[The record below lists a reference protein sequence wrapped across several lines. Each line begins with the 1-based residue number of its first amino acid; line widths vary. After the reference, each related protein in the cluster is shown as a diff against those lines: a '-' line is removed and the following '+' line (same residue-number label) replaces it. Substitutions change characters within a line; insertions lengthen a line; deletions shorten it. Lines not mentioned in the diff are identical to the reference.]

1 MTSRCLSAAQIQ
13 TIVNPRVAPTP
24 EQTAII
30 ESNLR
35 PHLVVAGA
43 GSGKTETMAMRVLWL
58 VANDENITPASILGL
73 TFTKKAAGELGERLR
88 SRLRRLGDVIGAF
101 DPNEE
106 PVALTYNAFAQRI
119 VAEHGLRIGVDPDF
133 AMLGEAGAVQLM
145 HDIITTWPVALD
157 DVSSLSTAVTS
168 GLHLAGQISEHGLSL
183 EQARLALEEFSAE
196 LEAVGDTN
204 LDARAAQKANRGRIA
219 LLDPIGEY
227 QRRKRDMGVLDFADQ
242 LFLATRIVTESPEA
256 VAQIRNEHRAV
267 LLDEFQDTSVI
278 QMTLL
283 STLFH
288 DHPVTAV
295 GDPNQAIYGWRGAS
309 ASSLESFLSRFHT
322 GAPSVEQT
330 RTLSTAWRND
340 RRILVAA
347 NRVAAPLRSDT
358 SIANSPILTQSPKAG
373 EGEVEIAYT
382 GSKQQQID
390 AVVDY
395 VESRRSARADAPPSM
410 AILCRRRADF
420 LPLDTALR
428 ERGIPTQIIGLGGL
442 LDQPGVIDVRCA
454 LEITHDVS
462 ASTALTRLLIR
473 ADLGAADLVILNRW
487 AARLATQAGRD
498 RHSALLIEAVD
509 SPPPPGWSPGEG
521 EPAFSRAAH
530 DRVSSLG
537 ERLRQIRRLHGRG
550 LVDIA
555 ERAMRILGIL
565 DDAICDP
572 VGRGGREALDAFVD
586 VIAEFE
592 SEAVA
597 PTLGAFLT
605 WLSFA
610 QEEERG
616 LTAIAAEP
624 DPATVQ
630 ILTIHGAKGLEWDHV
645 AIVGMSDS
653 IFPLHRGK
661 NSVHWRSDPPSTFGW
676 VNDTGELPH
685 PLRGDYADLPAFDM
699 DLSNGRT
706 PSSAFKAWLNNDYK
720 PALGRHAE
728 AEERRLAYVAL
739 TRARHS
745 ELLVGS
751 WMNEAT
757 TPKHP
762 SRYLMESYDALLD
775 DSRRLVSQ
783 RTATRGDGAS
793 HALTP
798 EQIQR
803 AQRNIEALE
812 EAIAPEPSAEE
823 AKLLAPEPTRAMFP
837 VAPGPSRR
845 LIMEAAAAVRQE
857 MAQMPTNADAFAL
870 LTELGPDPRV
880 SDITALLEELR
891 IRAQSRDRVII
902 QDQVPATSVAALLD
916 DPDAFALDIR
926 RPMPREPLPG
936 AGLGTVFHAW
946 AERQLRQ
953 VSGELWDE
961 PIIGVD
967 ALTEAERVRLKRMQ
981 ENFAE
986 LDIVVTGT
994 PEAVEEPFAVNIAG
1008 IVVSGRIDA
1017 VFTRPDGATVIVDWK
1032 SGMAPDAATDPAKL
1046 RYYAT
1051 QLRLYRLAW
1060 SQAHAVPL
1068 DSVTAQL
1075 AFVAQGSVMSLD
1087 QVEHLAGIDP
1097 SVSLDDLL
1105 RGSLNR

>member
-1 MTSRCLSAAQIQ
+1 MTPRPLSAAQIQ
-13 TIVNPRVAPTP
+13 AIVDPRVAPTS

-30 ESNLR
+30 EADLR
-35 PHLVVAGA
+35 PQLVVAGA

-58 VANDENITPASILGL
+58 VANEQTITPASILGL

-157 DVSSLSTAVTS
+157 DVSSLTKAVTS

-183 EQARLALEEFSAE
+183 DQARQALEEFSAE
-196 LEAVGDTN
+196 LEAVGTSN
-204 LDARAAQKANRGRIA
+204 QDARDAQKANRGRIA

-242 LFLATRIVTESPEA
+242 LSLATRIVTESPEA
-256 VAQIRNEHRAV
+256 VAQIRDEHRAV

-322 GAPSVEQT
+322 GEPSSSQT

-347 NRVAAPLRSDT
+347 NRVAAPLRKET
-358 SIANSPILTQSPKAG
+358 SIANSVILTQSPNAG

-395 VESRRSARADAPPSM
+395 IESHRSARPDDPPSM
-410 AILCRRRADF
+410 AVVCRTRADF
-420 LPLDTALR
+420 LPIDAALR
-428 ERGIPTQIIGLGGL
+428 ARGIPTQIIGFGGL
-442 LDQPGVIDVRCA
+442 LDQPGVIDLRSA
-454 LEITHDVS
+454 LEITDDVS

-473 ADLGAADLVILNRW
+473 ADLGAADLVILGRW
-487 AARLATQAGRD
+487 AARLAAQAGRD

-509 SPPPPGWSPGEG
+509 SPPMPGWSPGEG

-530 DRVSSLG
+530 DRVSLLG
-537 ERLRQIRRLHGRG
+537 ERLRRIRRLRGRG

-555 ERAMRILGIL
+555 ERAMMILGIL

-586 VIAEFE
+586 VTAQFE
-592 SEAVA
+592 SEAFE

-610 QEEERG
+610 QEQERG
-616 LTAIAAEP
+616 LATVAAEP

-645 AIVGMSDS
+645 AIVGMSDG
-653 IFPLHRGK
+653 IFPSHRAK
-661 NSVHWRSDPPSTFGW
+661 NSVYWRSDPPGTLGW
-676 VNDTGELPH
+676 VKDAGELPH

-699 DLSNGRT
+699 DLSNGRN
-706 PSSAFKAWLNNDYK
+706 PSSAFAAWLKNDYK

-757 TPKHP
+757 KPKQP
-762 SRYLMESYDALLD
+762 SRYLMESHDELLD

-783 RTATRGDGAS
+783 RTVIRGDGAA
-793 HALTP
+793 HALSS

-803 AQRNIEALE
+803 ATRDIDVLE
-812 EAIAPEPSAEE
+812 RAIAPEPSAEE
-823 AKLLAPEPTRAMFP
+823 AKLLAPEPITATFP

-845 LIMEAAAAVRQE
+845 LIMRAAVAVRQE
-857 MAQMPTNADAFAL
+857 MDQMATNADAFAL
-870 LTELGPDPRV
+870 LDELGPDPRV
-880 SDITALLEELR
+880 RDITALLVEQR
-891 IRAQSRDRVII
+891 IRAQSRDLVII

-916 DPDAFALDIR
+916 DPDAFALDVR

-961 PIIGVD
+961 PVIGVD
-967 ALTEAERVRLKRMQ
+967 SLTQGEQARLKRMQ
-981 ENFAE
+981 ANFAE
-986 LDIVVTGT
+986 LDIVATGI
-994 PEAVEEPFAVNIAG
+994 PVAVEEPFAVNVAG

-1017 VFTRPDGATVIVDWK
+1017 VFTRPDGTTVIVDWK

-1060 SQAHAVPL
+1060 SQAHGVPL

-1087 QVEHLAGIDP
+1087 QVEHLATVDP

-1105 RGSLNR
+1105 RDSLSR